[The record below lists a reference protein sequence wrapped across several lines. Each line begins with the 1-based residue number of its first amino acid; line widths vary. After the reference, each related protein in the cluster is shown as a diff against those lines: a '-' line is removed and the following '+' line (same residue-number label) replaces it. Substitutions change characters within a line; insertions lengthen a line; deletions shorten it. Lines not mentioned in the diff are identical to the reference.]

1 MLAAAYDLALVRT
14 DAFLEPGLSES
25 ELQAV
30 EDRYGFT
37 FAREHR
43 LMLSIALPLDAVPES
58 PRPVWPNW
66 RQPDQY
72 LDQQVAWPV
81 QGVLGAVA
89 RGSLWLDDWPP
100 KPSSTKDAVDIARIM
115 LERAP
120 RLVPVHAYMY
130 LPDGDWAVR
139 GPLVSVYESDVF
151 IFNEELLD
159 WLERRCRCSEHDS
172 RGEPVTSLP
181 LWSAIMQRTVWP

>member
-1 MLAAAYDLALVRT
+1 MLAAAYDLALMRSGALIT
-14 DAFLEPGLSES
+14 PGLTES

-43 LMLSIALPLDAVPES
+43 LMLSIALPLDAMPER

-66 RQPDQY
+66 RQPDKY
-72 LDQQVAWPV
+72 LDQQVVWPV

-89 RGSLWLDDWPP
+89 RGCLWLDDWPA
-100 KPSSTKDAVDIARIM
+100 KPSSTKDAIELAELL

-120 RLVPVHAYMY
+120 RLVPVHGTVY
-130 LPDGDWAVR
+130 LPDGNWAVR
-139 GPLVSVYESDVF
+139 GPLVSVYESDIFVF
-151 IFNEELLD
+151 DDELLD
-159 WLERRCRCSEHDS
+159 WLERGCRWGAWDVRH
-172 RGEPVTSLP
+172 EPVMSLP
-181 LWSAIMQRTVWP
+181 FWSSIVERTARP